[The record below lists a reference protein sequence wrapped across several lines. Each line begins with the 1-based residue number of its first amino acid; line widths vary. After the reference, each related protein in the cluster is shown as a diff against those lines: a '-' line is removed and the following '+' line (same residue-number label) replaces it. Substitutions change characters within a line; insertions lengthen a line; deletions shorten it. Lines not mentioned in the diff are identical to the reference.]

1 MGRLLEAEVSMLA
14 LTWSGWAG
22 VVVAVLVGL
31 FALMFAANRSW
42 RRSVREELV
51 EYLQAHVPDVTV
63 AAVHPDRLE
72 LRWAGAGEGDGA
84 TFNLARIYQQ
94 LAAVREPDEA
104 SALAARNEI
113 FQVVVKTLRDAMKG
127 LDGID
132 AGAEH
137 ANVMPRLMADAD
149 VASYRA
155 QMAPSGKTLPS
166 LPSGVDGLSIVFVLD
181 RETAVAYLTD
191 ELLAKLALTPAQ
203 ALDLARTN
211 LARTFARDVVRDAVA
226 SNNVNVIKSCDTFDA
241 ARLLLV
247 PGYLE
252 PGESLVALVPDR
264 DTLVL
269 TGPPA
274 DGDWT
279 GLRKLARVADGAPL
293 CAEPLVVTAEGIAK
307 AA

>member
-1 MGRLLEAEVSMLA
+1 MGRLAETEASMLA

-22 VVVAVLVGL
+22 VVVAVLAGL
-31 FALMFAANRSW
+31 FALLLAANRSW
-42 RRSVREELV
+42 RRTVREELV
-51 EYLQAHVPDVTV
+51 AYLTAHVPEVTI
-63 AAVHPDRLE
+63 AAVRPDRLE
-72 LRWAGAGEGDGA
+72 LRWAGAGDDDGA
-84 TFNLARIYQQ
+84 TFYLTRIYHQ
-94 LAAVREPDEA
+94 LADVREPDAA
-104 SALAARNEI
+104 SATAARDEI
-113 FQVVVKTLRDAMKG
+113 FAVVAKTLRDTMKG

-132 AGAEH
+132 AATEL
-137 ANVMPRLMADAD
+137 ANVMPRLMADLD
-149 VASYRA
+149 VASYQARVA
-155 QMAPSGKTLPS
+155 AGGKTLPS

-191 ELLAKLALTPAQ
+191 DLLAKLELTPAQ
-203 ALDLARTN
+203 ALDVARTN
-211 LARTFARDVVRDAVA
+211 LARTFGREVVREAVA
-226 SNNVNVIKSCDTFDA
+226 SQNVNVIKSCDTFDA

-269 TGPPA
+269 TGPPP

-279 GLRKLARVADGAPL
+279 GLRKLARAAAGDPL
-293 CAEPLVVTAEGIAK
+293 CTEPLVVTADGIAK